1 MQCVNVLKEFYGEPQ
16 QSIFSGETNI
26 SYPVIDKIQLNEEL
40 ITSFFL
46 DFQAEVK
53 RERGLLNSKIRK
65 LIQIKKLKPEN
76 VDQFKEENPISAES
90 VFKSLMKERA
100 QYPDILILFK
110 LSLLITPSTANVER
124 GFSVLT
130 LLATKQRNSLSP
142 STLDKLMRITLI
154 GPPKLE
160 DSTYETLVDRFQDSK
175 DRPIEL

>member
-1 MQCVNVLKEFYGEPQ
+1 
-16 QSIFSGETNI
+16 
-26 SYPVIDKIQLNEEL
+26 
-40 ITSFFL
+40 
-46 DFQAEVK
+46 
-53 RERGLLNSKIRK
+53 
-65 LIQIKKLKPEN
+65 
-76 VDQFKEENPISAES
+76 
-90 VFKSLMKERA
+90 MKERA
-100 QYPDILILFK
+100 QYPDLLILFK

-130 LLATKQRNSLSP
+130 LLAAKQRKSLSP

>member
-1 MQCVNVLKEFYGEPQ
+1 M
-16 QSIFSGETNI
+16 
-26 SYPVIDKIQLNEEL
+26 
-40 ITSFFL
+40 
-46 DFQAEVK
+46 
-53 RERGLLNSKIRK
+53 LNSKIRK

-110 LSLLITPSTANVER
+110 LLLLITPSTANVER

-130 LLATKQRNSLSP
+130 LLAAKQRKSLSP